1 MTSKGFFKRHSRRG
15 SYDLFSAYDHFVP
28 DIPDLIWIMVLFLA
42 GMFIGGIVAA
52 VLTFAASPAFAT
64 TYGMVIVYPLQFIPA
79 MLYASAKSRRN
90 EGFEK
95 GYALDNSNFG
105 GRSGLSMALI
115 VSAMAVAAAFVIE
128 PVSMLLPE
136 MSEAM
141 KAAME
146 MLLNG
151 PVWITLISV
160 SVFAPFFEEWLCRG
174 IILRGLLKKVKPA
187 WAIVISALIFGLIH
201 GNLWQAI
208 PAFIIGVILGYVYYK
223 TGSLKLTMLMHCVN
237 NTLSVIVSRIP
248 ALKDA
253 EFFADVMSPWAYV
266 TVVLAFAVVLASGLV
281 IMKSIPLKDSGPEG
295 DLGACKVIDPS
306 F

>member
-1 MTSKGFFKRHSRRG
+1 MGFFKKHSRRG
-15 SYDLFSAYDHFVP
+15 SYDLFSAYNHFVP
-28 DIPDLIWIMVLFLA
+28 SISDLIWVMVLFLV
-42 GMFIGGIVAA
+42 GMFLGVIVTAA
-52 VLTFAASPAFAT
+52 LTFAVSQDFTA
-64 TYGMVIVYPLQFIPA
+64 TYGLVIVYPIQFIPA
-79 MLYASAKSRRN
+79 MLYASAKSRMN

-95 GYALDNSNFG
+95 GYALDSNNFG
-105 GRSGLSMALI
+105 GRSGLCMALI
-115 VSAMAVAAAFVIE
+115 VSAMAVAAAFVFE

-151 PVWITLISV
+151 PVWLVLISV

-174 IILRGLLKKVKPA
+174 IILRGLLKRVKPA
-187 WAIVISALIFGLIH
+187 WAIAISAAIFGLIH

-248 ALKDA
+248 AFEDV
-253 EFFADVMSPWAYV
+253 EFFAEVMSPWAYV
-266 TVVLAFAVVLASGLV
+266 LVILAFAAVLASGLV
-281 IMKSIPLKDSGPEG
+281 IMRSIPLKEGNLGGCDAIDS
-295 DLGACKVIDPS
+295 S

>member
-1 MTSKGFFKRHSRRG
+1 MGFFKKHTRRG
-15 SYDLFSAYDHFVP
+15 SYDLFSSYNHFMP
-28 DIPDLIWIMVLFLA
+28 DFSDMIWIVVLFLV
-42 GMFIGGIVAA
+42 GMFFGGIVTAA
-52 VLTFAASPAFAT
+52 LTFIISPEFAT

-95 GYALDNSNFG
+95 GYAIDNHNFG

-115 VSAMAVAAAFVIE
+115 VSAMAVAGAFVIE
-128 PVSMLLPE
+128 PISMMLPE
-136 MSEAM
+136 MSDVM

-146 MLLNG
+146 MMLNG
-151 PVWITLISV
+151 PVWIVLISV

-187 WAIVISALIFGLIH
+187 WAIVISALFFGLIH

-248 ALKDA
+248 ALEDV
-253 EFFADVMSPWAYV
+253 EFFAEVMSPWAYV
-266 TVVLAFAVVLASGLV
+266 LVVLAFAVVLASGLV
-281 IMKSIPLKDSGPEG
+281 IMRSIPLKEGNLGGCDAIDS
-295 DLGACKVIDPS
+295 S

>member
-1 MTSKGFFKRHSRRG
+1 MTSKGFFKRHTRRG
-15 SYDLFSAYDHFVP
+15 SYDLFSGYNHFMP
-28 DIPDLIWIMVLFLA
+28 DFSDLIWILVLFLV
-42 GMFIGGIVAA
+42 GMFLGGIVAA
-52 VLTFAASPAFAT
+52 ALTFIMSPEFAT

-95 GYALDNSNFG
+95 GYALDSQNFG
-105 GRSGLSMALI
+105 GRSDLSMALI
-115 VSAMAVAAAFVIE
+115 VSAMAVAGAFVIE

-146 MLLNG
+146 MMLNG
-151 PVWITLISV
+151 PIWIVLISV
-160 SVFAPFFEEWLCRG
+160 SIFAPFFEEWLCRG
-174 IILRGLLKKVKPA
+174 IILRGLLKKVKPG
-187 WAIVISALIFGLIH
+187 WAIVISAAIFGLIH

-248 ALKDA
+248 AFEEV
-253 EFFADVMSPWAYV
+253 EFFAEVMSPWAYV
-266 TVVLAFAVVLASGLV
+266 LVVLAFAIVLASGLV
-281 IMKSIPLKDSGPEG
+281 IMRSIPLKEGNLGGCDAIDS
-295 DLGACKVIDPS
+295 S

>member
-1 MTSKGFFKRHSRRG
+1 MTSKGFFKRHTRRG
-15 SYDLFSAYDHFVP
+15 SYDLFSGYNHFMP
-28 DIPDLIWIMVLFLA
+28 DFSDLIWILVLFLV
-42 GMFIGGIVAA
+42 GMFLGGIVAA
-52 VLTFAASPAFAT
+52 ALTFIMSPEFAT

-95 GYALDNSNFG
+95 GYALDSQNFG
-105 GRSGLSMALI
+105 GRSDLSMALI
-115 VSAMAVAAAFVIE
+115 VSAMAVAGAFVIE

-146 MLLNG
+146 MMLNG
-151 PVWITLISV
+151 PIWIVLISV
-160 SVFAPFFEEWLCRG
+160 SIFAPFFEEWLCRG
-174 IILRGLLKKVKPA
+174 IILRGLLKKVKPG
-187 WAIVISALIFGLIH
+187 WAIVISAAIFGLIH

-248 ALKDA
+248 AFEDV
-253 EFFADVMSPWAYV
+253 EFFAEVMSPWAYV
-266 TVVLAFAVVLASGLV
+266 LVVLAFAVVLASGLV
-281 IMKSIPLKDSGPEG
+281 IMRSIPLKEGNLGGCDAIDS
-295 DLGACKVIDPS
+295 S

>member
-1 MTSKGFFKRHSRRG
+1 MGFFKKHSRRG
-15 SYDLFSAYDHFVP
+15 SYDLFSSYNHFMP
-28 DIPDLIWIMVLFLA
+28 SISDLIWVMVLFLA
-42 GMFIGGIVAA
+42 GMFLGGIVTVA
-52 VLTFAASPAFAT
+52 LTFAISQDFAT
-64 TYGMVIVYPLQFIPA
+64 TYGMVIVYPIQFIPA
-79 MLYASAKSRRN
+79 MLYASAKSRMN

-95 GYALDNSNFG
+95 GYALDNNNFG

-115 VSAMAVAAAFVIE
+115 VSAMALAAAFAFE
-128 PVSMLLPE
+128 PISMLLPE
-136 MSEAM
+136 MSETM

-146 MLLNG
+146 MLLDG

-174 IILRGLLKKVKPA
+174 IILRGLLKRVKPA
-187 WAIVISALIFGLIH
+187 WAIVISAAIFGLIH

-248 ALKDA
+248 AFEDV
-253 EFFADVMSPWAYV
+253 EFFAEVMSPWAYV
-266 TVVLAFAVVLASGLV
+266 TVLIAFAVVLASGL
-281 IMKSIPLKDSGPEG
+281 IIIKSIPLKEG
-295 DLGACKVIDPS
+295 NLGGCDAIPDQ

>member
-1 MTSKGFFKRHSRRG
+1 MTNKGFFKKHSRRG
-15 SYDLFSAYDHFVP
+15 SYDLFSSYNYFVP
-28 DIPDLIWIMVLFLA
+28 DFTDLIWILVLFLA
-42 GMFIGGIVAA
+42 GMFLGGIVAA
-52 VLTFAASPAFAT
+52 ALTFLISPSFAT

-79 MLYASAKSRRN
+79 MLYASAKSRRD

-95 GYALDNSNFG
+95 GYALDSSNFG
-105 GRSGLSMALI
+105 GRKGWSMALI
-115 VSAMAVAAAFVIE
+115 VSAMAVAGAFVIE
-128 PVSMLLPE
+128 PISMLLPE
-136 MSEAM
+136 MSDAM

-146 MLLNG
+146 MMLNG
-151 PVWITLISV
+151 PIWIVLISV
-160 SVFAPFFEEWLCRG
+160 SIFAPFFEEWLCRG

-187 WAIVISALIFGLIH
+187 WAIVISAAIFGLIH

-248 ALKDA
+248 AFEEV
-253 EFFADVMSPWAYV
+253 EFFAEVMSPWAYV
-266 TVVLAFAVVLASGLV
+266 LVVLAFAVVLVSGLV
-281 IMKSIPLKDSGPEG
+281 IMRSIPVKEGNLGGCDAIDS
-295 DLGACKVIDPS
+295 S

>member
-1 MTSKGFFKRHSRRG
+1 MTSKGFFKRHTRRG
-15 SYDLFSAYDHFVP
+15 SYDLFSGYNHFMP
-28 DIPDLIWIMVLFLA
+28 DFSDLIWILVLFLV
-42 GMFIGGIVAA
+42 GMFLGGIVAA
-52 VLTFAASPAFAT
+52 ALTFIISPSFAT

-95 GYALDNSNFG
+95 GYALDNNNFG

-115 VSAMAVAAAFVIE
+115 VSAMAVAAAFVFE

-151 PVWITLISV
+151 PIWITLISV

-174 IILRGLLKKVKPA
+174 IILRGLLKKVKPV
-187 WAIVISALIFGLIH
+187 WAIVISAAIFGLIH

-248 ALKDA
+248 AFEDV
-253 EFFADVMSPWAYV
+253 EFFAEVMSPWAYV
-266 TVVLAFAVVLASGLV
+266 LVILAFAAVLASGLV
-281 IMKSIPLKDSGPEG
+281 IMRSIPLKEGNLGGCDAIDS
-295 DLGACKVIDPS
+295 S

>member
-1 MTSKGFFKRHSRRG
+1 MHYFKKKTMRG
-15 SYDLFSAYDHFVP
+15 SYDLFSTYDHFVP
-28 DIPDLIWIMVLFLA
+28 GISDLIWIMVLFLA
-42 GMFIGGIVAA
+42 GMFLGGIVTT
-52 VLTFAASPAFAT
+52 VLTLTMSISFAT

-95 GYALDNSNFG
+95 GYAIDSNNFG
-105 GRSGLSMALI
+105 GRKSWSMALI
-115 VSAMAVAAAFVIE
+115 VSAMALAGAFVIE
-128 PVSMLLPE
+128 PISMLLPE
-136 MSEAM
+136 MSEVM

-146 MLLNG
+146 MLLDG
-151 PVWITLISV
+151 PVWIVLISV

-174 IILRGLLKKVKPA
+174 IILRGLLTKVKPA
-187 WAIVISALIFGLIH
+187 WAIVISALVFGLIH

-248 ALKDA
+248 GLEDV
-253 EFFADVMSPWAYV
+253 EFFAQIMSPWAYV
-266 TVVLAFAVVLASGLV
+266 IVIIAFAVVLACGLV
-281 IMKSIPLKDSGPEG
+281 IMRSIPLKEG
-295 DLGACKVIDPS
+295 NLGGCNAIPDEY
-306 F
+306 